1 MHIDIQKEFKQNPD
15 IIHYIVEKGSIAID
29 GISLTVAKVFNDC
42 FCVSIIPHTASQTI
56 LGYKKVGDYVNL
68 ENDIISKYVEKLMN
82 HEKKN
87 SVISMELL
95 AKNGFI

>member
-1 MHIDIQKEFKQNPD
+1 MIIAIIVTDIRKDGNAVWYTVSANPD

-68 ENDIISKYVEKLMN
+68 ENDIISKYVEKL
-82 HEKKN
+82 
-87 SVISMELL
+87 IL
-95 AKNGFI
+95 